1 MFDQSPPP
9 EHQADEPTRVLQRPQ
24 EAPERTRHAEA
35 PAAWVGV
42 ATEIGRRHRT
52 NQDAYSAG
60 VSGDWAALVV
70 CDGVS
75 SSIGAERASQVAATT
90 VRNALLDAVGPDADR
105 DWDATFG
112 SAYQA
117 AQRAVLALGEDGSP
131 VGSCT
136 LVAALVHGH
145 EIHLGNIGD
154 TRAYWVPDAPTP
166 GAPAPAT
173 VQLSVDDSLAQ
184 AQIELGYSREQAES
198 SRQAHAITRWIGPD
212 APELNPRMRHFRAE
226 APGILVVCSDGLW
239 NYASAPEAMGDLVGR
254 TLAEVGGGRVAA
266 GASTDLRDVARTL
279 TEWACQQ
286 GGRDNITVALAHV
299 D

>member
-1 MFDQSPPP
+1 MFNQSAPQN
-9 EHQADEPTRVLQRPQ
+9 HQADEPTRVLQRPL

-35 PAAWVGV
+35 PADWVGV

-60 VSGDWAALVV
+60 VSRGWAALVV
-70 CDGVS
+70 SDGVS

-90 VRNALLDAVGPDADR
+90 VRNALLDGAEPDAEP
-105 DWDATFG
+105 DWDTTFR
-112 SAYQA
+112 SAYEA
-117 AQRAVLALGEDGSP
+117 AQRAVLALGDDGSP

-136 LVAALVHGH
+136 LVAAMVHGR

-154 TRAYWVPDAPTP
+154 TRAYWVPDPPAA
-166 GAPAPAT
+166 GEPAPVT

-184 AQIELGYSREQAES
+184 AQIDLGFSREQAES

-212 APELNPRMRHFRAE
+212 APELDPRMRHFRAE
-226 APGILVVCSDGLW
+226 GPGVLVVCSDGLW
-239 NYASAPEAMGDLVGR
+239 NYASAPEAMGELVGR
-254 TLAEVGGGRVAA
+254 TLVEAGSVQ
-266 GASTDLRDVARTL
+266 GASDAGTDLRVVARAL

-286 GGRDNITVALAHV
+286 GGRDNITVALAHLE
-299 D
+299 